1 MVFEFISSLNFSAFA
16 EGANLLWRCPLEP
29 TITFAGIALRWDDDI
44 CDNEVC
50 VGDVGEGEVGGNDVV
65 GKDFDGDGDWQ
76 KNFLMTRE
84 EMELE

>member
-1 MVFEFISSLNFSAFA
+1 MD
-16 EGANLLWRCPLEP
+16 
-29 TITFAGIALRWDDDI
+29 TALRWDDDI

-84 EMELE
+84 EMELEWKGDGVRIKRRWS